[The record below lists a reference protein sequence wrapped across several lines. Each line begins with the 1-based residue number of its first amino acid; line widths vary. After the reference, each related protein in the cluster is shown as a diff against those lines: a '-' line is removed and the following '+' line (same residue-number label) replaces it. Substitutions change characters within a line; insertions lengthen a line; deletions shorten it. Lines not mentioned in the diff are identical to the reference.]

1 MNMKTLVTGATGFI
15 GSHLVEELLKRG
27 YSVTCLVRRTS
38 NLQWID
44 GLNIRLIYGDC
55 AIKESLLNAAADFDY
70 IFHLAGLT
78 KAANEKD
85 FFSANALGT
94 ENLINAV
101 IEKNPAVKR
110 FVYLSSLAAAG
121 PSCNGAPSKETGE
134 PKPVSAYGR
143 SKLEG
148 ERIVMKHKSAIP
160 VTVIRPPAVY
170 GPRDKDFYIFFKLL
184 KKGISLS
191 WGECYY
197 SLLYVDDLVRGAILS
212 AESKTAEGEIFYLSD
227 GRIYSNEEITE
238 AIALTL
244 ESKPVRLK
252 IPKSLMPVIA
262 GIGQKLGNQGNI
274 INKDK
279 IRELQH
285 SYWTCDSTKSR
296 NELGFIPN
304 VGIKEGIKWTA
315 DWYRIHQWL

>member
-1 MNMKTLVTGATGFI
+1 M
-15 GSHLVEELLKRG
+15 
-27 YSVTCLVRRTS
+27 
-38 NLQWID
+38 
-44 GLNIRLIYGDC
+44 
-55 AIKESLLNAAADFDY
+55 
-70 IFHLAGLT
+70 
-78 KAANEKD
+78 
-85 FFSANALGT
+85 
-94 ENLINAV
+94 